1 MIHSSV
7 RRWAINTRGQ
17 AAVIFGLIALPIF
30 LATGMALDLSRQ
42 VTLKRNLQAAIDAA
56 ALAGAKTYAE
66 TQSEDDAKEI
76 VAAVFETTVSELV
89 KEQTMT
95 PATTNSTENDALQ
108 AEAEKQAIA
117 YVQNV
122 KAFHM
127 NWIAAIVILPVLYIL
142 NQRLSPQFDWFFIVA
157 VCWGAAIALHAL
169 VIFGMF
175 SVFSGEWEQKQF
187 QNKMDELKRR

>member
-1 MIHSSV
+1 MM
-7 RRWAINTRGQ
+7 R
-17 AAVIFGLIALPIF
+17 P
-30 LATGMALDLSRQ
+30 
-42 VTLKRNLQAAIDAA
+42 VTLTLVFVMSSPVAHAAKCEFGGSVPSYVMCIADQASANEDAIAELQSEVDANATAHSENMASIDALQAVVDDLQADLEA
-56 ALAGAKTYAE
+56 
-66 TQSEDDAKEI
+66 TQA
-76 VAAVFETTVSELV
+76 
-89 KEQTMT
+89 
-95 PATTNSTENDALQ
+95 ENDALQ